1 MCYSAQIW
9 ADYRKYVRAYGA
21 ILDIK
26 EFVKF
31 VWRPHD
37 DPKVKV
43 PKAMVDAFLT
53 SDDDAVQEIRAL
65 IQEFNNQQQAQ
76 LEQELFKQR
85 RRLADAERKL
95 AEKPTKAAAES
106 KRIATDQVERSLE
119 RIADLRRTEPQERD
133 SRIFPQ
139 WYAPVLVMEDGQLV
153 VKPMRYQC
161 RPAGKPAFYDKKYPG
176 TYNARRDNLQG
187 FWKGLYGY
195 SHGIVVMNSFF
206 ENVKRH
212 RAEGRDLAAGEQ
224 PANVVLEF
232 KPRPQQDMLVACL
245 WSRWTGEGQPDLLS
259 FAVITDEPPPEVAA
273 AGHDRCPVPI
283 KPENLQAWLNPDASN
298 LAALERILNDR
309 ARPYYEHRWQKAA

>member
-9 ADYRKYVRAYGA
+9 ADYRKYVKAYGA

-37 DPKVKV
+37 APKVKV

-187 FWKGLYGY
+187 FWKGLYGS

-283 KPENLQAWLNPDASN
+283 KPENLRAWLNPDASN
-298 LAALERILNDR
+298 LAALERILDDR